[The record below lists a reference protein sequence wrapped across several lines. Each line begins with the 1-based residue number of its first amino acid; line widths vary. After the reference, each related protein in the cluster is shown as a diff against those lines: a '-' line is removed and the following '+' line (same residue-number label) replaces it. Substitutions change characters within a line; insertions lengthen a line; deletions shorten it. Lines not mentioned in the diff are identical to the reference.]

1 MISALPLILLCSYGW
16 FLNDKVSLL
25 SYTVLVIASTIAL
38 LFYQMDSWKFK
49 RIDFIVF
56 LWLGCI
62 FVSVLANNQNFYG
75 SVVGG
80 YTRNFGIGTYIALTF
95 LFYIFSNTNRLLEK
109 FIILGLLGSLIV
121 ANIIGYIE
129 IFGIIPAFAS
139 NRFNSLNL
147 TLGNPNF
154 ASSTLALLAMVLIY
168 FLIQEKYN
176 KFRIYNVLLLFS
188 TIFLILRTNSMQ
200 GLIIII
206 FGFVIFSW
214 IYFKFEIRNR
224 IYLSST
230 ILILSLFG
238 IFLLIWQIFSETKSQ
253 LYKELISATSATQRL
268 EHWRIS
274 LEIWKENPWLG
285 VGVDQF
291 QNFAAFYRKPELV
304 VLEGNFS
311 IPDSAHNSILN
322 FLASFGIIAT
332 LSWLVFIC
340 WVCCALF
347 RINKSNF
354 NNKAV
359 VALLCSIWFC
369 YLFQSL
375 INPSFIWIECIGFI
389 TAGLIIGLERES
401 YKSFV
406 ITLKSGLASKAVFAI
421 LVSYL
426 IFSTFYSSQILA
438 NDFKVGKIL
447 NGEVSRQAT
456 WVDVA
461 EEFPNLVVS
470 EKIANYALKNPSN
483 CDTVI
488 KISNK
493 ILEINDRRSNTL
505 YMKAVCYANSRDFNK
520 SIYFI
525 NSALNYDPLNV
536 FYLVSKA
543 RVELAAG
550 MRINALNTFN
560 LATSINPE
568 DIHLLKLKSELSS
581 SASTN
586 ISGN

>member
-206 FGFVIFSW
+206 FGFVI
-214 IYFKFEIRNR
+214 
-224 IYLSST
+224 
-230 ILILSLFG
+230 
-238 IFLLIWQIFSETKSQ
+238 
-253 LYKELISATSATQRL
+253 
-268 EHWRIS
+268 
-274 LEIWKENPWLG
+274 
-285 VGVDQF
+285 
-291 QNFAAFYRKPELV
+291 
-304 VLEGNFS
+304 
-311 IPDSAHNSILN
+311 
-322 FLASFGIIAT
+322 
-332 LSWLVFIC
+332 
-340 WVCCALF
+340 
-347 RINKSNF
+347 
-354 NNKAV
+354 
-359 VALLCSIWFC
+359 
-369 YLFQSL
+369 
-375 INPSFIWIECIGFI
+375 
-389 TAGLIIGLERES
+389 
-401 YKSFV
+401 
-406 ITLKSGLASKAVFAI
+406 
-421 LVSYL
+421 
-426 IFSTFYSSQILA
+426 
-438 NDFKVGKIL
+438 
-447 NGEVSRQAT
+447 
-456 WVDVA
+456 DV
-461 EEFPNLVVS
+461 
-470 EKIANYALKNPSN
+470 
-483 CDTVI
+483 
-488 KISNK
+488 
-493 ILEINDRRSNTL
+493 
-505 YMKAVCYANSRDFNK
+505 
-520 SIYFI
+520 
-525 NSALNYDPLNV
+525 
-536 FYLVSKA
+536 
-543 RVELAAG
+543 
-550 MRINALNTFN
+550 
-560 LATSINPE
+560 
-568 DIHLLKLKSELSS
+568 
-581 SASTN
+581 
-586 ISGN
+586 